1 MLALHPTA
9 LLLRATLGPTYRR
22 HVVPASLDSGDHP
35 MIGTINFVYGRNP
48 GPPPWEFRGR
58 MVALVHVAGSQEAPL
73 HGRVSTSARRFDSG
87 ARCCWVR
94 WRRRRYC
101 RTGRPRSIVRARPF
115 FDDGPGEQYTVGE
128 AVNVTL
134 PSASGGNSPLTYSVT
149 PALPAGLTFNATTRT
164 IAVLQTTPQPR
175 TEYAYT
181 VTDADRDT
189 VTIRFGIT
197 VAAATTS
204 TGACRVGQE
213 LSPGDSCTVG
223 SDRFEV
229 LPDGRGHFSFITA
242 GTGITVNRFR
252 ASRIPGTNTWRI
264 DSVP

>member
-1 MLALHPTA
+1 MAVSQR
-9 LLLRATLGPTYRR
+9 LLGASILVLG
-22 HVVPASLDSGDHP
+22 
-35 MIGTINFVYGRNP
+35 
-48 GPPPWEFRGR
+48 
-58 MVALVHVAGSQEAPL
+58 VAGCGGGDAGIAGPEDLVPSFGPGHSL
-73 HGRVSTSARRFDSG
+73 TTD
-87 ARCCWVR
+87 
-94 WRRRRYC
+94 
-101 RTGRPRSIVRARPF
+101 
-115 FDDGPGEQYTVGE
+115 PGEQYTVGE

-149 PALPAGLTFNATTRT
+149 PALPPGLTFNATTRT
-164 IAVLQTTPQPR
+164 IGGTPTTPQPR

-213 LSPGDSCTVG
+213 LGPGDSCTVG

-229 LPDGRGHFSFITA
+229 LPDGRGHFGFITA
-242 GTGITVNRFR
+242 GTGITVNRFS